1 MRLALSPAPRAYQ
14 HTSIPAYHVPQAY
27 RQCESFRRLRGGVLV
42 RARARR
48 PGSPDPPRPRHPDP
62 RAGCGGRRGVPGRSE
77 RIFGFLCVLPGERPI
92 QMRLRASRAGVRVV
106 GRVEAPRAPRRPYVR
121 TGRATGG
128 RSAVLAL
135 TVGRFTAPILNS
147 HYTVHIMLGATLL
160 KIKSLNLVTDT
171 IH

>member
-1 MRLALSPAPRAYQ
+1 
-14 HTSIPAYHVPQAY
+14 
-27 RQCESFRRLRGGVLV
+27 
-42 RARARR
+42 
-48 PGSPDPPRPRHPDP
+48 
-62 RAGCGGRRGVPGRSE
+62 
-77 RIFGFLCVLPGERPI
+77 
-92 QMRLRASRAGVRVV
+92 MRLRASRAGVRVV